1 DVGCWVA
8 TALAE
13 AGVRRVKFLV
23 FDSMFNNLM
32 LLRETLASLF
42 TSFGSN
48 AKHGTV
54 VVASKV
60 NLASNRAKRINL
72 LREVMENQ
80 DIKELVEWYGPDLH
94 QQSLEDL
101 RASLGR
107 VPSIPIAA
115 LDDLWERQE
124 RRANELFQNQLP
136 RWEEVQV
143 ELAEDYL
150 ENKTV
155 EEPYEIPYTEEEPY
169 EEAYE
174 SEECFWAPIKKTVLK
189 KDNCRIV
196 EV

>member
-1 DVGCWVA
+1 MLVDFLFP
-8 TALAE
+8 TSE
-13 AGVRRVKFLV
+13 ASWIASVRK
-23 FDSMFNNLM
+23 SESQQQN
-32 LLRETLASLF
+32 E
-42 TSFGSN
+42 
-48 AKHGTV
+48 
-54 VVASKV
+54 
-60 NLASNRAKRINL
+60 
-72 LREVMENQ
+72 
-80 DIKELVEWYGPDLH
+80 DLH

-136 RWEEVQV
+136 RWAEVQV

-174 SEECFWAPIKKTVLK
+174 SEECSWAPIKKSVLK